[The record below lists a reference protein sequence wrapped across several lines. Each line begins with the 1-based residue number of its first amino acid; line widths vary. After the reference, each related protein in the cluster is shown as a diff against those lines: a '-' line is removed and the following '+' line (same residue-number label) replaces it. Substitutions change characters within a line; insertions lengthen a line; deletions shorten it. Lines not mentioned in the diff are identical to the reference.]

1 MAPDLISDIALLEVS
16 RWQREKLGMS
26 IDCCCKGHENYYE
39 CPVNYLE
46 CPPTYPVPAIRKDNI
61 ENPYYYWHVLWSILF
76 NRLD

>member
-1 MAPDLISDIALLEVS
+1 
-16 RWQREKLGMS
+16 MS